1 MLMGFSLQHANTA
14 CCLLLQVDGALSLK
28 CYMQALQICYIR
40 LCHKAE
46 LRTALSDST
55 PRHPHAPQHHLDAS
69 HNPVSRPPPRN
80 APSPDN
86 RPADKPSI
94 QRDASSSA
102 LTSSTTPDDTGA
114 SSQAG
119 AHLHAEATASAASL
133 TASEATSG
141 EAAGPSGRGHCP
153 ELFSLSQVDYCC
165 LHSPFHKLVRKA
177 FARMTHIDQMRQQ
190 KSPYQVTA
198 SQKQVSSSNLALAE

>member
-1 MLMGFSLQHANTA
+1 M
-14 CCLLLQVDGALSLK
+14 QVDGALSLK
-28 CYMQALQICYIR
+28 CYMQALEVCYIR

-46 LRTALSDST
+46 LRAALSNTT
-55 PRHPHAPQHHLDAS
+55 PRHPHAPQHHLESS
-69 HNPVSRPPPRN
+69 HDPGSTLPPSN
-80 APSPDN
+80 APSPSD
-86 RPADKPSI
+86 RPADKLSTH
-94 QRDASSSA
+94 RDASGSA
-102 LTSSTTPDDTGA
+102 LSSSTTPAATGA

-133 TASEATSG
+133 TASEATCR
-141 EAAGPSGRGHCP
+141 EAAAPSGPGHCP

-177 FARMTHIDQMRQQ
+177 FARMTHIDQLRQQ
-190 KSPYQVTA
+190 KPPYQVTA

>member
-1 MLMGFSLQHANTA
+1 MGFTLQHANTA
-14 CCLLLQVDGALSLK
+14 YSLRLQVDGALSLK
-28 CYMQALQICYIR
+28 CYMQALEICYIR

-46 LRTALSDST
+46 LRTALSNST
-55 PRHPHAPQHHLDAS
+55 PRHPHAPQLHFDAS

-86 RPADKPSI
+86 RPVDKPMT

-102 LTSSTTPDDTGA
+102 LTSSTTPDDTGV

-133 TASEATSG
+133 AASKATSG
-141 EAAGPSGRGHCP
+141 EAAAPSGP

-177 FARMTHIDQMRQQ
+177 FARLTHIDQLRQ
-190 KSPYQVTA
+190 KNLPYQATA
-198 SQKQVSSSNLALAE
+198 TQKQVSR